1 MARVVIGICPTCGA
15 TLKIREHAA
24 RPSVRYTCVC
34 GWAAAIAIDDAL
46 VARGEKLRTERLLV
60 RHRQLADRQILKW
73 KLVAMLLAIA
83 SLTALGLA
91 VLLPRQLPSTANIHA
106 LELLLYLCGIGCGV
120 GVALSISALFDVER
134 AVARGGRKKRR
145 R

>member
-1 MARVVIGICPTCGA
+1 MARVVIGICPQCGA

-46 VARGEKLRTERLLV
+46 VARGEKLRQLRRLA
-60 RHRQLADRQILKW
+60 RHRQLANRLSRKW
-73 KLVAMLLAIA
+73 KRVAALLAIV
-83 SLTALGLA
+83 SLTALCLA

-134 AVARGGRKKRR
+134 AMARGGRKKRR